1 MMMVE
6 NGYFVNYASFSK
18 IETALESKQ
27 LATERGAPRKIITL
41 KIVRLCSVTS
51 TTTLQLLPPDGC
63 FYRC

>member
-27 LATERGAPRKIITL
+27 LATERGAPRKIIRY
-41 KIVRLCSVTS
+41 VENCEVM
-51 TTTLQLLPPDGC
+51 
-63 FYRC
+63 